1 LVWFGKNFEE
11 KGRTTMKIYTRT
23 GDKGKTS
30 LIGGRV
36 DKDSLRV
43 EAYGTMDELNSFVG
57 KAMTELDPAIFAD
70 MLTDLEAIQNELFD
84 GGGDLANVMKE
95 RHYKLSEEPVEV
107 LEQRIDVLMEEAP
120 PLEKFIL
127 PGGSPAA
134 ATLHIARTVA
144 RRAERQTVTLLKAEE
159 DVPAV
164 VQRYLNRLSDYLF
177 VAARIANSRVNVPDN
192 EYVRSAKV
200 FKTDKKKEK

>member
-1 LVWFGKNFEE
+1 
-11 KGRTTMKIYTRT
+11 MKIYTKT
-23 GDKGKTS
+23 GDTGKTS

-36 DKDSLRV
+36 DKDSLRI
-43 EAYGTMDELNSFVG
+43 EAYGTMDELNSFIG
-57 KAMTELDPAIFAD
+57 KAMTELDEAKFAD
-70 MLTDLEAIQNELFD
+70 LLADLEAIQNELFD

-127 PGGSPAA
+127 PGGTPAA

-144 RRAERQTVTLLKAEE
+144 RRAERQTVTLLKAED

-200 FKTDKKKEK
+200 FRTDKKKED

>member
-1 LVWFGKNFEE
+1 
-11 KGRTTMKIYTRT
+11 MKIYTRT

-120 PLEKFIL
+120 PFGEIHLTGWITCCCNTSYCTNCCETRRT
-127 PGGSPAA
+127 PNGDTYESGRRCTGSCS
-134 ATLHIARTVA
+134 TLFEQAI
-144 RRAERQTVTLLKAEE
+144 
-159 DVPAV
+159 
-164 VQRYLNRLSDYLF
+164 RLSF
-177 VAARIANSRVNVPDN
+177 R
-192 EYVRSAKV
+192 RSAHCE
-200 FKTDKKKEK
+200 FTGQRTG

>member
-1 LVWFGKNFEE
+1 
-11 KGRTTMKIYTRT
+11 MKIYTKT

-36 DKDSLRV
+36 AKDDFRV
-43 EAYGTMDELNSFVG
+43 EAYGTIDELNSFVG
-57 KAMTELDPAIFAD
+57 KAMTELTDEKFAD
-70 MLTDLEAIQNELFD
+70 ISADLETIQNELFD

-95 RHYKLSEEPVEV
+95 RHYKLGDESVEV
-107 LEQRIDVLMEEAP
+107 LEERIDKLMEEAP
-120 PLEKFIL
+120 PLERFIL

-134 ATLHIARTVA
+134 ATLHIARTVT
-144 RRAERQTVTLLKAEE
+144 RRAERVTVTLMNAAD
-159 DVPAV
+159 DVSPV

-177 VAARIANSRVNVPDN
+177 VAARIVNARQGIADN

-200 FKTDKKKEK
+200 FRTDEKKEK

>member
-1 LVWFGKNFEE
+1 
-11 KGRTTMKIYTRT
+11 MKIYTKT

-36 DKDSLRV
+36 DKDDLRV

-57 KAMTELDPAIFAD
+57 KAMTELDPDKFKD
-70 MLTDLEAIQNELFD
+70 LLEDLEAIQNELFD
-84 GGGDLANVMKE
+84 GGGDLANIMKE
-95 RHYKLSEEPVEV
+95 RHYKLTEAPIEV
-107 LEQRIDVLMEEAP
+107 LEQRIDDLMDEVP

-134 ATLHIARTVA
+134 ATLHIARTVT
-144 RRAERQTVTLLKAEE
+144 RRAERLTVTLMKEVD
-159 DVPAV
+159 DVSPV
-164 VQRYLNRLSDYLF
+164 VGRYLNRLSDYFF
-177 VAARIANSRVNVPDN
+177 VAARIANSRMNIPDN

-200 FKTDKKKEK
+200 FRTGKSEKKKDE

>member
-1 LVWFGKNFEE
+1 
-11 KGRTTMKIYTRT
+11 MKIYTKT

-36 DKDSLRV
+36 AKDDLRV
-43 EAYGTMDELNSFVG
+43 EAYGTIDELNSFVG
-57 KAMTELDPAIFAD
+57 KAMTELTGEKFAD
-70 MLTDLEAIQNELFD
+70 ISADLETIQNELFD

-95 RHYKLSEEPVEV
+95 RHYKLGDESVEV
-107 LEQRIDVLMEEAP
+107 LEERIDKLMEEAP
-120 PLEKFIL
+120 PLERFIL

-134 ATLHIARTVA
+134 ATLHIARTVT
-144 RRAERQTVTLLKAEE
+144 RRAERVTVTLMNAAD
-159 DVPAV
+159 DVSPV

-177 VAARIANSRVNVPDN
+177 VAARIVNARQGIADN

-200 FKTDKKKEK
+200 FRTDEKKEK

>member
-1 LVWFGKNFEE
+1 
-11 KGRTTMKIYTRT
+11 MKIYTRT
-23 GDKGKTS
+23 GDKGQTS

-43 EAYGTMDELNSFVG
+43 EAYGSMDELNSFIG
-57 KAMTELDPAIFAD
+57 KAMTELDPAIFTD
-70 MLTDLEAIQNELFD
+70 ILEDLEAIQNELFD

-95 RHYKLSEEPVEV
+95 RHYKLNEEPIAV
-107 LEQRIDVLMEEAP
+107 LEQRIDDLMEEAP
-120 PLEKFIL
+120 ELERFIL
-127 PGGSPAA
+127 PGGSPGA

-144 RRAERQTVTLLKAEE
+144 RRAERLTVTLMKSEE

-177 VAARIANSRVNVPDN
+177 VAARIVNARLNVPDN

-200 FKTDKKKEK
+200 FRTDTPGKDKK